1 MATLVNS
8 IPVHGTCPVQSYTRS
23 MTKNKKTG
31 KINAIHSIFHIDRS
45 PSIHLIVFRSDKEYA
60 IETVWKK
67 FESIPRVL
75 EDPFFFFLFEKRKDD
90 QHAISISFLVF
101 QWEKSRKGIKTDPS
115 LCVCVSR
122 ITVERWIEGG
132 ERRREE
138 EKSREGNWMKNG
150 SPLCLPQFRLE
161 KQNSSKSENGS
172 RIRGG
177 ERELCFVI
185 LWKRTNERRRRRC
198 GGEKK
203 KTRDV
208 GRIDLYTHSLS
219 HRHTL
224 KHTLSCF
231 GMILILGILWLMI
244 KTAAYQ
250 NSAL

>member
-75 EDPFFFFLFEKRKDD
+75 EDPFFFLFEKRKDD

-203 KTRDV
+203 NREMWAELTC
-208 GRIDLYTHSLS
+208 IHTHSLTGTHS
-219 HRHTL
+219 NTHFL
-224 KHTLSCF
+224 A
-231 GMILILGILWLMI
+231 LGWF
-244 KTAAYQ
+244 
-250 NSAL
+250 